1 MQNDLIE
8 FKPVPEFQ
16 KAVVLQGSFGSNE
29 PQASFRGALHLHE
42 KHLAK
47 GQDLT
52 RKEKPFTV
60 DRREY
65 NTWLKQKGFI

>member
-8 FKPVPEFQ
+8 FKAIPEFQ
-16 KAVVLQGSFGSNE
+16 KAVV
-29 PQASFRGALHLHE
+29 LHE

-52 RKEKPFTV
+52 HKEKPFTV
-60 DRREY
+60 DRTEY
-65 NTWLKQKGFI
+65 NMWLKQKGFIWSSKD

>member
-8 FKPVPEFQ
+8 FKAIPEFQ
-16 KAVVLQGSFGSNE
+16 KAVV
-29 PQASFRGALHLHE
+29 LHE

-47 GQDLT
+47 GQDVT
-52 RKEKPFTV
+52 RKEKPLTV

-65 NTWLKQKGFI
+65 NLWLKEKGFM

>member
-29 PQASFRGALHLHE
+29 PPLHE

-65 NTWLKQKGFI
+65 NMWLKQRGFI

>member
-1 MQNDLIE
+1 MKHDLIE
-8 FKPVPEFQ
+8 FKSIPEFQ
-16 KAVVLQGSFGSNE
+16 NAVV
-29 PQASFRGALHLHE
+29 LHE

-47 GQDLT
+47 GQDAT

-65 NTWLKQKGFI
+65 NLWLKQKGFV

>member
-16 KAVVLQGSFGSNE
+16 KAVVL
-29 PQASFRGALHLHE
+29 HE

-47 GQDLT
+47 GQSVSS
-52 RKEKPFTV
+52 KEKPFTV

-65 NTWLKQKGFI
+65 NTWLKQKGFM

>member
-1 MQNDLIE
+1 MKNDLIE
-8 FKPVPEFQ
+8 FKAVPEFQ
-16 KAVVLQGSFGSNE
+16 NAVV
-29 PQASFRGALHLHE
+29 LHE

-47 GQDLT
+47 GQDAT

-65 NTWLKQKGFI
+65 NLWLKQKGFDYGN

>member
-1 MQNDLIE
+1 MKNDLIE

-16 KAVVLQGSFGSNE
+16 KAVVL
-29 PQASFRGALHLHE
+29 HE

-47 GQDLT
+47 GQGVT
-52 RKEKPFTV
+52 HKEKPFTV

-65 NTWLKQKGFI
+65 NLWLKEKGFM

>member
-1 MQNDLIE
+1 MKNDLIE

-16 KAVVLQGSFGSNE
+16 KAVVL
-29 PQASFRGALHLHE
+29 HE

-47 GQDLT
+47 GQDVIH
-52 RKEKPFTV
+52 KEKPFTV

-65 NTWLKQKGFI
+65 NLWLKQKGFV

>member
-1 MQNDLIE
+1 MQNDPIE
-8 FKPVPEFQ
+8 FKSSPEFQ
-16 KAVVLQGSFGSNE
+16 KAAV
-29 PQASFRGALHLHE
+29 LHE

-47 GQDLT
+47 GQDAT

-65 NTWLKQKGFI
+65 NLWLKQKGFV

>member
-8 FKPVPEFQ
+8 FKPIPEFQ
-16 KAVVLQGSFGSNE
+16 KAVVLQGLFGSNE
-29 PQASFRGALHLHE
+29 PHLHE

-65 NTWLKQKGFI
+65 NMWLKQRGFI

>member
-8 FKPVPEFQ
+8 FKAIPEFQ
-16 KAVVLQGSFGSNE
+16 KAVV
-29 PQASFRGALHLHE
+29 LHE

-47 GQDLT
+47 GQDVIH
-52 RKEKPFTV
+52 KEKPFTV

-65 NTWLKQKGFI
+65 NMWLKQKGFM